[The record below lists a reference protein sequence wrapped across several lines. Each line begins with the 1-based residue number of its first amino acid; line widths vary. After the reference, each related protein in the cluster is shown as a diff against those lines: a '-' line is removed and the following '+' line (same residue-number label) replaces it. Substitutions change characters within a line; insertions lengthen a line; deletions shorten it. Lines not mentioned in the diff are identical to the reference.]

1 MYPAR
6 LASAWNTVVSAGYWT
21 KKSTSGLADC
31 RRCTSEASVVAPVL
45 VVRSAT
51 ILKPPLAARSAAIL
65 WLSWQ
70 NRLSHV
76 NSAMVL
82 RSPGPPCPG
91 HSFRNWNTL
100 DTIVRSLGPV
110 RQNQL
115 RPFSVSVG
123 DAHGWHDIG
132 MP

>member
-51 ILKPPLAARSAAIL
+51 ILKPPLVARSVAIL

-82 RSPGPPCPG
+82 RSSGP
-91 HSFRNWNTL
+91 L
-100 DTIVRSLGPV
+100 